1 MADNDNPFIGEPGQS
16 GDVLSGEEVVRRG
29 QIKQSL
35 VEQGMPQNIAEIL
48 ADHGPEGAYW
58 VGCISYRHSICDIL
72 ESFEMPTTTKEG
84 LSSGASAAEMMRGN
98 LRIQRPE
105 TIGVNLGRRAI
116 REIENYSKNE
126 ERRAPKVEMPV
137 IAKLVRKVEVSR
149 ATFDISLRPQGKS
162 SPRVTIQSLTGQQ
175 VLTYNHI
182 RGRAAELG
190 MFLQT
195 GRGSQLE
202 WNKLMSEAIPKADVE
217 DLSKN
222 NEDAT
227 VVLAIRSVIRR
238 ILLSAEVADTAG
250 DLAKGCVYRAPGR
263 LAIAPDWV
271 FQRVRRYLAD
281 DKPTRQQIN
290 EAAES
295 LGVQTNFRPQL
306 GGSRPRLWSFSTKVL
321 DPSDLDED

>member
-1 MADNDNPFIGEPGQS
+1 MANTDNPFIDDNDLIDAAVDEAIMQKGRI
-16 GDVLSGEEVVRRG
+16 RR
-29 QIKQSL
+29 SL
-35 VEQGMPQNIAEIL
+35 VEQGMPPNIAEIL
-48 ADHGPEGAYW
+48 ADNGPEGAYW
-58 VGCISYRHSICDIL
+58 VGCIAYRNNVCDL
-72 ESFEMPTTTKEG
+72 LASFDMPAPTKEG
-84 LSSGASAAEMMRGN
+84 LKAGESGAVMMRGN
-98 LRIQRPE
+98 LRIQRPD

-116 REIENYSKNE
+116 REVESYSKTE
-126 ERRAPKVEMPV
+126 DKRTPKVEMPV
-137 IAKLVRKVEVSR
+137 VAKLLRKVEVSR
-149 ATFDISLRPQGKS
+149 ATFDVTLRPQGKS
-162 SPRVTIQSLTGQQ
+162 APRAVIQALTGQQ

-195 GRGSQLE
+195 GKGAQIE
-202 WNKLMSEAIPKADVE
+202 WNRLMAEAIPKAEVE
-217 DLSKN
+217 NLSTN

-238 ILLSAEVADTAG
+238 ILLSAEIADTAG
-250 DLAKGCVYRAPGR
+250 DLAKGAVYRAPGR
-263 LAIAPDWV
+263 MAIAPDWV

-321 DPSDLDED
+321 DPADLDYD